1 MTQSLAILR
10 FLARK
15 HDLYAD
21 NDQSLIRQ
29 EMFEQQFIDFRK
41 NFSTSLLAKHSNG
54 GPEFKQAKIEFIKTL
69 PDQLKPISKFLGE
82 RRWFTGDKL
91 NYVDIFAYETFDL
104 MRLFSPGTLEQFNNL
119 SQFITRFENIPAIK
133 TYRNSKDFASIPF
146 FIPIYQF
153 ILD

>member
-1 MTQSLAILR
+1 MR

-15 HDLYAD
+15 YKLYGED
-21 NDQSLIRQ
+21 DESLIRQ
-29 EMFEQQFIDFRK
+29 DVVEQQLNDFRMHLFLK
-41 NFSTSLLAKHSNG
+41 LLMTNTKG
-54 GPEFKQAKIEFIKTL
+54 KPGFEEAKIEFVKSL
-69 PDQLKPISKFLGE
+69 PDHLKLFSKFLGE
-82 RRWFTGDKL
+82 NKWFTSEKL
-91 NYVDIFAYETFDL
+91 NYVDLLAYETFDL